1 MRYPTDPFNTPRTER
16 GVLRCPFQGEE
27 LPMLLR
33 HEDVRNA
40 ARDWQQFSS
49 DAPFRVPIPS
59 EEAMRTMRQLP
70 IETDP
75 PDHGDYR
82 DIVDPFFK
90 QAKEADTIAWMN
102 HLIGQMVSE
111 AIARDSIEVVR
122 EFALPLQSRALT
134 RLLGMPETEAET
146 WISWGI
152 HVFHDGDDSHRK
164 GATLEE
170 YLHGQFDRAAVD
182 GGDDFFGVLTRATFR
197 GRPLTR
203 DEMMG
208 FANLT
213 FAGGRDTIIHTISTV
228 IAHFAQDPSALDFL
242 RRDVRHI
249 PHAAEE
255 FFRIASP
262 LTHLARVCRSDTTVL
277 GEHVPA
283 GGRISLNWASANRD
297 ERVFDDP
304 HTVRL
309 DRRPNPH
316 VAFGTGTHFC
326 LGAPHAR
333 LLLRTLLEQCAA
345 KVERVTILSAQE
357 KVEREA
363 MYERRVG
370 YESLTVR
377 MDGRRPLRPD

>member
-1 MRYPTDPFNTPRTER
+1 
-16 GVLRCPFQGEE
+16 
-27 LPMLLR
+27 MLLR

-59 EEAMRTMRQLP
+59 EETMRTMRQLP

-102 HLIGQMVSE
+102 QLIGQMVAE

-122 EFALPLQSRALT
+122 EFALPMQSRALT
-134 RLLGMPETEAET
+134 RLLRMPESEAET
-146 WISWGI
+146 WIRWGI

-170 YLHGQFDRAAVD
+170 YLQGQFDRAARD
-182 GGDDFFGVLTRATFR
+182 GGDDFFGALTRAAFR
-197 GRPLTR
+197 GRALTR

-228 IAHFAQDPSALDFL
+228 IAHFAHDPSALDFL

-262 LTHLARVCRSDTTVL
+262 LTHLARICRSDTTVL

-345 KVERVTILSAQE
+345 QVERVTILSAQE

-363 MYERRVG
+363 MYDRRVG
-370 YESLTVR
+370 YEMLTVR
-377 MDGRRPLRPD
+377 MDSRLPPVT